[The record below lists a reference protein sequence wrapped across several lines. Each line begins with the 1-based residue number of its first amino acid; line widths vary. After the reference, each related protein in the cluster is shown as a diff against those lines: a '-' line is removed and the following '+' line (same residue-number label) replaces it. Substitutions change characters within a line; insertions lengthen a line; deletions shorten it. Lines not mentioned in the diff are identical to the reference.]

1 MDIEFPS
8 KKMELRHQLS
18 RLRTHEPK
26 QLMKFEEL
34 RDNPIMRERLTEMLD
49 RAFEGINIDDID
61 VLNEKITTTV
71 KECVEEVC
79 PKVDQIK
86 KKEPWVDVTLQQEL
100 RELKSCTDY
109 KETRKLQ
116 RKIKE
121 TQKRLK
127 NEYYRELAD
136 NINTIAEAREVEK
149 EFAMA
154 KKYTAFKSG
163 SKLQISNEKLK
174 THFENHFAA
183 RSPELPLP
191 PELQNPEQY
200 QHLSD
205 EVVMINEEF
214 PDEVEVKNVLKS
226 FKNNKSAGTDKLKT
240 EGLKYNDSKKLVD
253 VILLLLTLIWTYIK
267 VPTTWLHSSINC
279 LFKKGLMGVAANYRG
294 LSIGANMS
302 RILAK
307 VILSRFQKAYEAH
320 ISESQFGFRQNR
332 STSDGIFIVKMVTE
346 KVGESLVAVYI
357 DLTAAYDHIPRDF
370 LFKVLNLRTGAT
382 HLVAILKKMYEGTTA
397 SIKGTK
403 AIFDVLVGCRQG
415 GQESPCLFN
424 YYFDYVLK
432 IAAYEINKTFPD
444 GWGVEFE
451 FNIPHTCTNRQQRQ
465 KGKIRGVEFIR
476 WILYADDVVLFC
488 KSVSEAEKLLN
499 IINDTCNRFGLTV
512 SFKKTKTQVFNNDEL
527 AKKSSLFS
535 IQGND
540 IENVLNFTYLGHVIT
555 IDENNGFTEH
565 HIASATS
572 KFNEL
577 RKVLTDTNVHM
588 CTRKK
593 LLESC
598 ARSRLV
604 YGTQASLPNEK
615 QMKKLE
621 ACWYRILRNMIKG
634 GWVCGESPDES
645 EAVNYSFLYTNNE
658 VQKVIKTIPLRD
670 FIYSQHLKYIAH
682 VCRGPNTLITK
693 IMLFA
698 KPTRRY
704 YRNPWLKIAE
714 LLGITADQAKRL
726 TQSRGEFAELVW
738 QRFSSTS

>member
-1 MDIEFPS
+1 M
-8 KKMELRHQLS
+8 
-18 RLRTHEPK
+18 
-26 QLMKFEEL
+26 
-34 RDNPIMRERLTEMLD
+34 
-49 RAFEGINIDDID
+49 
-61 VLNEKITTTV
+61 
-71 KECVEEVC
+71 
-79 PKVDQIK
+79 
-86 KKEPWVDVTLQQEL
+86 
-100 RELKSCTDY
+100 
-109 KETRKLQ
+109 
-116 RKIKE
+116 
-121 TQKRLK
+121 
-127 NEYYRELAD
+127 
-136 NINTIAEAREVEK
+136 
-149 EFAMA
+149 
-154 KKYTAFKSG
+154 
-163 SKLQISNEKLK
+163 
-174 THFENHFAA
+174 
-183 RSPELPLP
+183 
-191 PELQNPEQY
+191 
-200 QHLSD
+200 
-205 EVVMINEEF
+205 
-214 PDEVEVKNVLKS
+214 
-226 FKNNKSAGTDKLKT
+226 
-240 EGLKYNDSKKLVD
+240 
-253 VILLLLTLIWTYIK
+253 
-267 VPTTWLHSSINC
+267 
-279 LFKKGLMGVAANYRG
+279 
-294 LSIGANMS
+294 
-302 RILAK
+302 
-307 VILSRFQKAYEAH
+307 
-320 ISESQFGFRQNR
+320 
-332 STSDGIFIVKMVTE
+332 
-346 KVGESLVAVYI
+346 
-357 DLTAAYDHIPRDF
+357 
-370 LFKVLNLRTGAT
+370 
-382 HLVAILKKMYEGTTA
+382 
-397 SIKGTK
+397 
-403 AIFDVLVGCRQG
+403 
-415 GQESPCLFN
+415 
-424 YYFDYVLK
+424 K

-465 KGKIRGVEFIR
+465 KGKMRGVEFIR

-512 SFKKTKTQVFNNDEL
+512 SFKKNKTQVFNNDEL

-565 HIASATS
+565 RIASATS

-593 LLESC
+593 LLEAC
-598 ARSRLV
+598 VRSRLV

-645 EAVNYSFLYTNNE
+645 EEVNYSFLYTNNE

-682 VCRGPNTLITK
+682 VCRGPNTSITK

-738 QRFSSTS
+738 QRFSSTP

>member
-1 MDIEFPS
+1 MFAWCLENHMKIINTCFRTKRIHRGTWRHAATGKWKRVDYICTSNWVSRFVRSCRVFIGPSALFDTDHRLLVMDIEFPS

-26 QLMKFEEL
+26 QLTKFEEL
-34 RDNPIMRERLTEMLD
+34 RDNLITRERLTEMLD

-86 KKEPWVDVTLQQEL
+86 KKEPWEDVTLQQEL

-136 NINTIAEAREVEK
+136 NINTIVEAREVEK
-149 EFAMA
+149 EFAMT

-183 RSPELPLP
+183 RSPELTLP
-191 PELQNPEQY
+191 PELRNPEQY

-253 VILLLLTLIWTYIK
+253 VILLLPTLIWTYIK
-267 VPTTWLHSSINC
+267 VPTTWLHSSVNC

-302 RILAK
+302 RIIAK
-307 VILSRFQKAYEAH
+307 VILSRFQKAYETH

-346 KVGESLVAVYI
+346 KVEESLVAV
-357 DLTAAYDHIPRDF
+357 
-370 LFKVLNLRTGAT
+370 
-382 HLVAILKKMYEGTTA
+382 
-397 SIKGTK
+397 
-403 AIFDVLVGCRQG
+403 
-415 GQESPCLFN
+415 
-424 YYFDYVLK
+424 
-432 IAAYEINKTFPD
+432 
-444 GWGVEFE
+444 
-451 FNIPHTCTNRQQRQ
+451 
-465 KGKIRGVEFIR
+465 FI
-476 WILYADDVVLFC
+476 
-488 KSVSEAEKLLN
+488 
-499 IINDTCNRFGLTV
+499 
-512 SFKKTKTQVFNNDEL
+512 
-527 AKKSSLFS
+527 
-535 IQGND
+535 
-540 IENVLNFTYLGHVIT
+540 
-555 IDENNGFTEH
+555 
-565 HIASATS
+565 
-572 KFNEL
+572 
-577 RKVLTDTNVHM
+577 
-588 CTRKK
+588 
-593 LLESC
+593 
-598 ARSRLV
+598 
-604 YGTQASLPNEK
+604 
-615 QMKKLE
+615 
-621 ACWYRILRNMIKG
+621 
-634 GWVCGESPDES
+634 
-645 EAVNYSFLYTNNE
+645 
-658 VQKVIKTIPLRD
+658 
-670 FIYSQHLKYIAH
+670 
-682 VCRGPNTLITK
+682 
-693 IMLFA
+693 
-698 KPTRRY
+698 
-704 YRNPWLKIAE
+704 
-714 LLGITADQAKRL
+714 
-726 TQSRGEFAELVW
+726 
-738 QRFSSTS
+738 